1 MAAIGVNMVKVTP
14 SRGFCI
20 EIGSALVVI
29 IGSTIGL
36 PLSTTHC
43 KVGSTVGVGLVEGKN
58 GVNWSLLYG
67 VFAGWIVTLFV
78 CAISTGLIFAFAV
91 YSPRIPSL

>member
-1 MAAIGVNMVKVTP
+1 MV
-14 SRGFCI
+14 I
-20 EIGSALVVI
+20 L
-29 IGSTIGL
+29 GSTLGL

-67 VFAGWIVTLFV
+67 VFAGWIITLFV
-78 CAISTGLIFAFAV
+78 CAISTGLIFAFAI
-91 YSPRIPSL
+91 YSPKLV